1 MTGFEMFSYG
11 CLGGMI
17 GTMLMILVGIIKDVK
32 EHDELIKRRNDE
44 LQIRDDDVRI
54 YVPRGSRSRGS
65 NIRRIEQMAEEMNIK
80 IGED

>member
-17 GTMLMILVGIIKDVK
+17 GTMLMILVGIIKDVR
-32 EHDELIKRRNDE
+32 EHDELIKRHNNE

-54 YVPRGSRSRGS
+54 YVPRGSRSRRS

-80 IGED
+80 IGEE

>member
-1 MTGFEMFSYG
+1 MTDFEMFSFG

-17 GTMLMILVGIIKDVK
+17 GTMLMILVSIIKDIK
-32 EHDELIKRRNDE
+32 EHDELIKRCNNK

-65 NIRRIEQMAEEMNIK
+65 NIRRIERMAEEMNIK
-80 IGED
+80 IGEE